1 MKRSYLQRVMS
12 CYRNYRQTWK
22 YRAK

>member
-1 MKRSYLQRVMS
+1 MKRSYLQTVMS